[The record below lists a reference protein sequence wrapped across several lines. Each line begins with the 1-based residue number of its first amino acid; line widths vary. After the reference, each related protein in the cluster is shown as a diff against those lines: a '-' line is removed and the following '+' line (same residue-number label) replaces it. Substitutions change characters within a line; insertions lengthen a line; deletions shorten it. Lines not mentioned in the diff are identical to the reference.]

1 MITLLSTIF
10 GFISSLAPEVLG
22 MVKESSI
29 RKHELDMMQKQAELG
44 LQQSKEERAAAEVNA
59 QVEELKAL
67 VDSHKA
73 ELGSLEKGFI
83 ARMSASVRP
92 VITYWFF
99 SLYAGIKAAQLYLIM
114 YPSLPWQE
122 SATLASAL
130 VAIWNEEDM
139 ALFSAIIAF
148 WFGTRQLKNW
158 KAR

>member
-22 MVKESSI
+22 MFKEKAS

-44 LQQSKEERAAAEVNA
+44 LQQSREERATAEVNA

-73 ELGSLEKGFI
+73 ELGSLDKGFI

-92 VITYWFF
+92 VITYSFF
-99 SLYAGIKAAQLYLIM
+99 GLYAGIKIAQVWLIM
-114 YPSLPWQE
+114 NPELPWQQ
-122 SATLASAL
+122 STSLASAL
-130 VAIWNEEDM
+130 VAVWNEEDM

-148 WFGTRQLKNW
+148 WFGTRQLKSWRN
-158 KAR
+158 R